1 MARNSA
7 ASGAL
12 AWLFSIVLVLVLIV
26 GGLIL
31 IGFLPILV
39 VAMPVTTL
47 IILIVVI
54 WALARRK

>member
-47 IILIVVI
+47 IVLIVVI